1 VSSHPNVPDNDEN
14 EELAPNSAADDFFI
28 KIKHDF
34 RRPKPSEEAI
44 AAAMQAMQSLMS
56 GAMVERAPEQTS
68 HLAEEAC
75 PKCGA
80 ANTESNRFCG
90 YCGALLKTPTARTT
104 KTESE
109 GTPAAGQHIYHH
121 HYHYFSQPQNN
132 STEPAVWTDATQAS
146 PQPGLSPQ
154 PVVEPAETEKAI
166 HRLIRDWCLFFNSK
180 RLDDLLGLYSSDAIV
195 LRASTPA
202 VHGNDAI
209 RQLLETSIKEGL
221 GDVDLECAEIGMV
234 GDFACITGS
243 SKMLVPITTGKRQEH
258 AGKYLIVARCH
269 AGEWKII
276 ADSWCMDSKPVQAPA
291 ASVSVLPIRAS
302 VK

>member
-1 VSSHPNVPDNDEN
+1 VSSHSNVPDNDEN

-44 AAAMQAMQSLMS
+44 AAAMQAMQNLMS
-56 GAMVERAPEQTS
+56 GAMAERTPEQIS
-68 HLAEEAC
+68 HLAGEAC

-90 YCGALLKTPTARTT
+90 YCGALLKTPIARIS
-104 KTESE
+104 KAESE

-121 HYHYFSQPQNN
+121 HYHYFAPPQK
-132 STEPAVWTDATQAS
+132 SSMEPPVWTDATQAS
-146 PQPGLSPQ
+146 PQPA
-154 PVVEPAETEKAI
+154 VEPAETEKAI

-195 LRASTPA
+195 LRASTPRI
-202 VHGNDAI
+202 HGSDAI

-221 GDVDLECAEIGMV
+221 GDVDLECAEIGMA
-234 GDFACITGS
+234 GDFACITGN
-243 SKMLVPITTGKRQEH
+243 SKMLIPITTGNRQEQT
-258 AGKYLIVARCH
+258 GKYLIVARFH

-276 ADSWCMDSKPVQAPA
+276 ADSWCMDSKPVQAPV
-291 ASVSVLPIRAS
+291 ASASVLPMRAS